1 MSRCA
6 WPALGLPRADG
17 KPPII
22 SDRSRNTI
30 LNYIRKI
37 LRHALDTGDAD
48 RIGLDRG
55 FIVAL
60 PHGGPMTQRTRRP
73 FTDETARALADPGN
87 RARLAGTFDPSDRGI
102 RDIWETII
110 ATGRRCSEITN
121 LRLDCVGRYGGLP
134 LLWHDQTK
142 VGNYDE
148 AIRIPEYIYQ
158 RITER
163 QRKTLDLFEHHHG
176 RPPDSA
182 ERARLALFPSPVRNL
197 HATRAISYYTFQSR
211 FRQWVDQL
219 DLGVSCVAHQARH
232 TLATR
237 LLAHGAGLHH
247 IRRYLGHYAGDP
259 CQVDLAARRYR
270 RAAVAGERLSSWP
283 ISAQVWPWSR
293 AS

>member
-1 MSRCA
+1 MPATWSSATSGRDSAAGGAGSTSPRYRSGGCVTCCGTTPPPSCA
-6 WPALGLPRADG
+6 RRRRRAAAARMTTRGGRASPSAGSWRHTRPGGGHQPGLLSEEHAHAFAADLRHRASNGLPVLGFSRADG
-17 KPPII
+17 KPSIVTG
-22 SDRSRNTI
+22 RSRNTV
-30 LNYIRKI
+30 LNYARKI
-37 LRHALDTGDAD
+37 ARHALDTGDAD

-87 RARLAGTFDPSDRGI
+87 LARLAGTFDPSDRGI

-110 ATGRRCSEITN
+110 ATGRRCSEVIS

-163 QRKTLDLFEHHHG
+163 QRKT
-176 RPPDSA
+176 
-182 ERARLALFPSPVRNL
+182 
-197 HATRAISYYTFQSR
+197 
-211 FRQWVDQL
+211 
-219 DLGVSCVAHQARH
+219 
-232 TLATR
+232 
-237 LLAHGAGLHH
+237 
-247 IRRYLGHYAGDP
+247 
-259 CQVDLAARRYR
+259 
-270 RAAVAGERLSSWP
+270 
-283 ISAQVWPWSR
+283 
-293 AS
+293 